1 MKNVY
6 ITPEMD
12 VVEFEMEDIVTMSIA
27 GDGAY
32 DDKNVMSV
40 LDLFGEM
47 QEN

>member
-12 VVEFEMEDIVTMSIA
+12 VVEFEMEDIVTTSIA

-32 DDKNVMSV
+32 DDKDVMSV

-47 QEN
+47 QQ